1 MIRELL
7 ARLPDALTA
16 DGAAFLEIGA
26 DQGESA
32 PAAVA
37 EALPGWRSSV
47 QPDLAGMPRV
57 LRVER
62 S

>member
-1 MIRELL
+1 LL
-7 ARLPDALTA
+7 VLLPEALAT
-16 DGAAFLEIGA
+16 DGVALFEIGA

-37 EALPGWRSSV
+37 TELPGWRASV
-47 QPDLAGMPRV
+47 APDLAGLPRV

-62 S
+62 PLP